1 MLEDLP
7 MYSRL
12 PAAVRNI
19 FLAARNTLLIAA
31 SVGAFTISSAAPMTA
46 QAVQTGGTPPPNPSR
61 FDLYGGY
68 GYLRPVDSDIHNYQ
82 YQPINPG
89 AVVSATGYFNRYLGL
104 QAEGNFF
111 PHGPNDCVF
120 GAQAGPVIRYPKN
133 RFVPFAHFLVGGAK
147 VGGPVFQP
155 CTWGWGVTSG
165 VGFDYIVP
173 AFNNHLAIRPIQAD
187 FAFSQVQYGPLVL
200 PGGVSGGTGDIYAYR
215 LSAGIVLRLGATSVP
230 PPVQFGCTIQP
241 VDVFPGDP
249 VTVTG
254 TATNLNAKQKATYTW
269 SATGGQVAG
278 NNETATIATAGLAA
292 GDYTVK
298 GHVSQ
303 GIRPGQ
309 QADCTAGFRIHAYE
323 PPTLSCSAN
332 PSTVLSGENS
342 TITAVGHSPQNRPL
356 TYSYSASSGTISGNG
371 TTATLN
377 TAGDT
382 PGTVTVTCNVV
393 DDLGKQATATTSVG
407 ITAPPPPPVPPA
419 PSTRSLC
426 SVSFDR
432 DRKRPVRVDNE
443 AKGCLD
449 DIALTLNRESS
460 ARLVIVGHHGEDEQ
474 PDAAAQRTLNVEQYL
489 IDEKGIDPS
498 RIELRTGGPAGRS
511 VDDILVPAGA
521 TFDTTSTATFDSST
535 VKRTGQPYAKPGA
548 PKSTKKIR
556 TKAN

>member
-1 MLEDLP
+1 
-7 MYSRL
+7 MYSSL
-12 PAAVRNI
+12 STAVRNTL
-19 FLAARNTLLIAA
+19 LAACNTLLIAA
-31 SVGAFTISSAAPMTA
+31 SVVALTISTAAPLAA
-46 QAVQTGGTPPPNPSR
+46 QASQTGGTPPPNPSR
-61 FDLYGGY
+61 FDIYGGY
-68 GYLRPVDSDIHNYQ
+68 GYLRPVNSDINHYE

-89 AVVSATGYFNRYLGL
+89 AVVSVTGYFNRYLGL

-120 GAQAGPVIRYPKN
+120 GAQGGLAVRYPKN
-133 RFVPFAHFLVGGAK
+133 RFVPFAHALVGGAK

-165 VGFDYIVP
+165 IGFDYIVP
-173 AFNNHLAIRPIQAD
+173 AFNNHLAIRPVQAD
-187 FAFSQVQYGPLVL
+187 FAFSQVQYGPLVV
-200 PGGVSGGTGDIYAYR
+200 PGGVSGGTGDIFAWR
-215 LSAGIVLRLGATSVP
+215 LSGGLVLRFGATSVP

-249 VTVTG
+249 VTATG
-254 TATNLNAKQKATYTW
+254 TATNLDPKHQATYTW
-269 SATGGQVAG
+269 TTSGGQITG
-278 NNETATIATAGLAA
+278 KNETATVATAGLAA

-303 GIRPGQ
+303 GIRPSQ

-332 PSTVLSGENS
+332 PSTVLPGENS

-356 TYSYSASSGTISGNG
+356 TYSYSASAGTISGNG

-377 TAGDT
+377 TAGDA
-382 PGTVTVTCNVV
+382 PGTVTVTCNAV

-443 AKGCLD
+443 AKACLD
-449 DIALTLNRESS
+449 EIALTLNRESS
-460 ARLVIVGHHGEDEQ
+460 AQLVIVGHHGADET
-474 PDAAAQRTLNVEQYL
+474 PDAAAQRALNVEQYL
-489 IDEKGIDPS
+489 IEEKGVDPT
-498 RIELRTGGPAGRS
+498 RIELRTGDAAGRT
-511 VDDILVPAGA
+511 VDNTLVPPGA
-521 TFDTTSTATFDSST
+521 TFDTGSTATFDSSKI
-535 VKRTGQPYAKPGA
+535 KRTGQPYGKPA
-548 PKSTKKIR
+548 QPKSNKKIR
-556 TKAN
+556 TTAN